1 MTASNPIL
9 NNEQGPVERAPELA
23 TRVAQPG
30 GVIRRNLKMQVY
42 LGIAVLFIVAT
53 AVSSLRHKPTA
64 KQQNQVTPM
73 AQTSDANIEEMR
85 KSLELQQRQAAAI
98 RLPNQPDGATPTPGE
113 SSAPAALAYNC
124 VPGQPCPPTT
134 RSSYQQYQQQLSP
147 EQQEQ
152 MQLAQQERELAY
164 KARFASNLAYSQSH
178 AIRGSSSLVATNQPL
193 TNDRAFDSARP
204 PETNF
209 NVPVPYSAASPETQA
224 VPAQPTS
231 IVQSAPS

>member
-73 AQTSDANIEEMR
+73 AQASDANIEEMR
-85 KSLELQQRQAAAI
+85 RSLELQQRQAAAI
-98 RLPNQPDGATPTPGE
+98 RLPNQPEGATPTPGE
-113 SSAPAALAYNC
+113 PSAPIPA
-124 VPGQPCPPTT
+124 
-134 RSSYQQYQQQLSP
+134 
-147 EQQEQ
+147 E
-152 MQLAQQERELAY
+152 
-164 KARFASNLAYSQSH
+164 
-178 AIRGSSSLVATNQPL
+178 
-193 TNDRAFDSARP
+193 
-204 PETNF
+204 
-209 NVPVPYSAASPETQA
+209 ETQ
-224 VPAQPTS
+224 QPDLFSMPLPPDSRTH
-231 IVQSAPS
+231 